1 MTETLGVPGVPP
13 AVERPSARLKAT
25 LRAIAPATAALAVL
39 GWLIPALFGSF
50 WLKTFTA
57 VVIYALAS
65 VGVGLLYGRLGL
77 VSLANFALLGVGAW
91 VSLRLSLLDPHLPII
106 VNIIIGGVVAA
117 IIGTLIGLPALRLR
131 GLYLALVTLMGAGAF
146 FVVINAIGFP
156 EGGGGFTGR
165 EGTTSL
171 QNAPR
176 PSFAESDPAFFRF
189 CLLVV
194 GLGFLIV
201 WLFLRAKPGRA
212 WAMIRRS
219 EAVAYSAG
227 VNVTFYKTLAFTLAG
242 FLAGVAGGLFSANVG
257 RPGTGDFG
265 AAASIL
271 LFALTMSA
279 GSYHLI
285 GSVLAGVLARA
296 LPALFSQW
304 GVPADVANMI
314 FGFLLMVSLTA
325 APEGAAGEVHGLWN
339 RLFGRSPPD
348 PVQDEQPEPV
358 EAAS

>member
-1 MTETLGVPGVPP
+1 MMSLRPGSRSQALSTTARSLLP
-13 AVERPSARLKAT
+13 AVVVL
-25 LRAIAPATAALAVL
+25 AAV
-39 GWLIPALFGSF
+39 GWIIPALFGSF
-50 WLKTFTA
+50 WLKTFTS
-57 VVIYALAS
+57 VTIYALAS
-65 VGVGLLYGRLGL
+65 LGVGLLYGRLGL

-91 VSLRLSLLDPHLPII
+91 VSLRLSLLDPHLPIV
-106 VNIIIGGVVAA
+106 VNMIIGGVVAA
-117 IIGTLIGLPALRLR
+117 VIGTLIGLPALRLR

-165 EGTTSL
+165 EGNTTL
-171 QNAPR
+171 RNAPR
-176 PSFAESDPAFFRF
+176 PAFAESDPAFFR
-189 CLLVV
+189 LTLVIV
-194 GLGFLIV
+194 GLGFLLA
-201 WLFLRAKPGRA
+201 WLLLRTKSGRA
-212 WAMIRRS
+212 WAVIRRS

-285 GSVLAGVLARA
+285 GAVLAGVLARA

-304 GVPADVANMI
+304 GISADVANMI
-314 FGFLLMVSLTA
+314 FGFLLMISLTT
-325 APEGAAGEVHGLWN
+325 APEGAAGEVHRLWQ
-339 RLFGRSPPD
+339 RLTDRSPSAGPD
-348 PVQDEQPEPV
+348 LDPA
-358 EAAS
+358 EAAP